1 MSDKII
7 CLCQGIIEDTIID
20 AIKNGADTF
29 EKVSEV
35 TGAGTGPCRGARC
48 RKRINE
54 LIEENK

>member
-1 MSDKII
+1 MSLKVCFCKGVD
-7 CLCQGIIEDTIID
+7 EETIVE

-54 LIEENK
+54 LVEENK

>member
-1 MSDKII
+1 MSSRI
-7 CLCQGIIEDTIID
+7 CFCKNVDEDTIVE

-35 TGAGTGPCRGARC
+35 TGAGTGPCRGVRC
-48 RKRINE
+48 KNKINQ